1 MYNFATLF
9 WAVEKL
15 STYNIA
21 FKGLKEGNHVFDFHI
36 GRSFF
41 EHFENSLIEEADA
54 QATITLEKRSSFMT
68 LELRITGTVRLTCDR
83 CLEEY
88 DQPVEKTARLYIKFG
103 ETEQDE
109 EDEVIWLHPDDYQF
123 NVAQII
129 YEYLIFSIPLKQ
141 VHLSPQGGPGGCNPE
156 MLKKLEEY
164 SPLHEEKGDD
174 RWNKLKDLMNNN

>member
-54 QATITLEKRSSFMT
+54 QATIILEKRSSFMT

-83 CLEEY
+83 CLEPY
-88 DQPVEKTARLYIKFG
+88 DQPVENSARLYIKFG
-103 ETEQDE
+103 DAGQEG
-109 EDEVIWLHPDDYQF
+109 EDDVIWLHPEDYQF
-123 NVAQII
+123 NVAQLI
-129 YEYLIFSIPLKQ
+129 YEYLILSIPLRH
-141 VHLSPQGGPGGCNPE
+141 VHPSVAGGPGSCNPE
-156 MLKKLEEY
+156 MLKKLKEY
-164 SPLHEEKGDD
+164 APLHEEKGDD
-174 RWNKLKDLMNNN
+174 RWEKLRNLMNNN